1 MKRLLT
7 ALPLAAALA
16 LSAAAQ
22 EQNQKQNPPAHQHQ
36 HEPGKHDGHKAGGHD
51 GHKEGHGKAPAGQT
65 ANVNLSEGQV
75 VRRGAALGASPAVK
89 FADVLSEPQKY
100 AGKQVVVEGVVE
112 RVCQKQ
118 ACWMEIAPEKGARGV
133 RVEFKDHAFFI
144 PFNSAGL
151 KARAEG
157 TFSVKTLTK
166 EDADHFEKE
175 GAKLKRNDDGTVAE
189 VSFVATGVELRK

>member
-16 LSAAAQ
+16 LGSAAAQ
-22 EQNQKQNPPAHQHQ
+22 QQDKKQDTHQ
-36 HEPGKHDGHKAGGHD
+36 HEPGKHE
-51 GHKEGHGKAPAGQT
+51 GHKEGHHAKAPAEQT
-65 ANVNLSEGQV
+65 ADVNLAEGQV
-75 VRRGAALGASPAVK
+75 VLRGAAIGQSPAVK
-89 FADVLSEPQKY
+89 FADVLSEPKKY
-100 AGKQVVVEGVVE
+100 EGKPVVVEGVVE

-133 RVEFKDHAFFI
+133 RVQFKDHGFFI

-157 TFSVKTLTK
+157 TFAVKYLTS
-166 EDADHFEKE
+166 EEADHLEKE
-175 GAKLKRNDDGTVAE
+175 GARTLRRDKDGEATE
-189 VSFVATGVELRK
+189 ISFVATGVELRK